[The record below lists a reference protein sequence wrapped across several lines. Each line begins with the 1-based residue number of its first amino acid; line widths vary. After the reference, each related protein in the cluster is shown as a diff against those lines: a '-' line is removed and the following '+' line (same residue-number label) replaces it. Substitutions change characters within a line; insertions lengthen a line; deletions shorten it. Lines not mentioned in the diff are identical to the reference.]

1 MRGTCAV
8 HFLYCRVLKY
18 NKRLIYGKLCGAV
31 TEEGK
36 RTCPFADRPIQEVL
50 RLPSSVTLPPTFAL
64 NKMTSIPNRNDKK
77 YRQRRQCATFSSGEG
92 FRNVRRFS
100 HDQTFLQNNNRLPLL
115 PDRGKP
121 CPYDLFS
128 EVYANPKWES

>member
-1 MRGTCAV
+1 M
-8 HFLYCRVLKY
+8 KY
-18 NKRLIYGKLCGAV
+18 NKRLIYGKLCGDV

-36 RTCPFADRPIQEVL
+36 RSVSKIGRSAKGQV

-100 HDQTFLQNNNRLPLL
+100 HNQTFLQNNNRLPLL

>member
-1 MRGTCAV
+1 M
-8 HFLYCRVLKY
+8 KY

-36 RTCPFADRPIQEVL
+36 RSVSKIGRSAKGQV
-50 RLPSSVTLPPTFAL
+50 RLPSSVTLPPTLEINKTAFISNRL
-64 NKMTSIPNRNDKK
+64 NAG
-77 YRQRRQCATFSSGEG
+77 QHHHRQCATFSSGEG

-100 HDQTFLQNNNRLPLL
+100 HNQTFLQNNNRLPLL

>member
-1 MRGTCAV
+1 M
-8 HFLYCRVLKY
+8 
-18 NKRLIYGKLCGAV
+18 

-36 RTCPFADRPIQEVL
+36 RSVSKIGRSAKGQV

-100 HDQTFLQNNNRLPLL
+100 HNQTFLQNNNRLPLL